1 MVSCREFDSMLKYMY
16 SKKDGEKMSYNSFS
30 SVYDEL
36 TRNVDYKIRAEYI
49 ASILRENGVSN
60 GLLLDLACGTGSLS
74 VEFSKMGYEVIGTDA
89 SQDMLMEAQNKA
101 YEEEQSIMFL
111 CQKMEETDLYGTV
124 RAIVCSLDSI
134 NHLPDLA
141 SLNKTFSVLKN
152 FIDDKGIMVFD
163 VNTLYKHREIL
174 GNHTFIYDEKNVF
187 CAWQNRLL
195 KDNKTVNINLDFFV
209 KNGAIYQR
217 FTENFNEIA
226 FTDEE
231 IENAFS
237 ANGFRLVCKYGDMK
251 KNIPEENEERVYYV
265 IRREY

>member
-1 MVSCREFDSMLKYMY
+1 
-16 SKKDGEKMSYNSFS
+16 MSYNSFS

-36 TRNVDYKIRAEYI
+36 TLNVDYKIRAEYI
-49 ASILRENGVSN
+49 RGILKDNGIN
-60 GLLLDLACGTGSLS
+60 DGLLLDLACGTGSLS

-101 YEEEQSIMFL
+101 FEEAQNIMFL

-134 NHLPDLA
+134 NHLPHTDAL
-141 SLNKTFSVLKN
+141 KETFSRLKN
-152 FIDDKGIMVFD
+152 FIDDKGIMIFD
-163 VNTLYKHREIL
+163 VNTLYKHREVL
-174 GNHTFIYDEKNVF
+174 GNNTFIYDEKNVF

-195 KDNKTVNINLDFFV
+195 KDNRTVNINLDFFV
-209 KNGAIYQR
+209 KDGAKYQR

-231 IENAFS
+231 IVNAFS
-237 ANGFRLVCKYGDMK
+237 TNGFKFVCKYGDMK
-251 KNIPEENEERVYYV
+251 KTAPEENEERIYYV